1 MIYIAIP
8 QYYFVT

>member
-1 MIYIAIP
+1 MIYIVIP